1 MAYYQDI
8 DCYSAPAKSAYSNEY
23 YVKVYYDNEHL
34 GVDEDMTQ
42 AVEVY
47 PNPAKD
53 ILTVKAE
60 NLSNV
65 TVYNMMGQKIM
76 TQDVDDEELTIN
88 TSDFESGIYIVR
100 IVADGNEITKKVSV
114 IK

>member
-1 MAYYQDI
+1 MVAYYEDI
-8 DCYSAPAKSAYSNEY
+8 DCYAAPARNTYGNEY
-23 YVKVYYDNEHL
+23 YVKIYYGTA

-53 ILTVKAE
+53 VLTVKAE

-65 TVYNMMGQKIM
+65 TVYNMMGQKM
-76 TQDVDDEELTIN
+76 MSQDVDTEELTIN
-88 TSDFESGIYIVR
+88 TSDFESGIYMVR
-100 IVADGNEITKKVSV
+100 IVANGSEVTRKISV
-114 IK
+114 VK